1 MKKRITMLALAAT
14 IAAAVPAFAHE
25 HKVLGTVKAA
35 AADHIAIKTT
45 DGKDATIKID
55 EKTKVTRDSAAIKP
69 ESLTAGTRVVVTT
82 ASDESPYVAMSIQA
96 GPAAGATKKKHP

>member
-1 MKKRITMLALAAT
+1 MKRRFLMPA
-14 IAAAVPAFAHE
+14 IAALVMAAAPAFAHE

-35 AADHIAIKTT
+35 AADHLTIKTT

-55 EKTKVTRDSAAIKP
+55 SKTKVTRESASIKP

-82 ASDESPYVAMSIQA
+82 ASDESPYVAMAIQA
-96 GPAAGATKKKHP
+96 GPPPPK

>member
-1 MKKRITMLALAAT
+1 VRRRLGVCT
-14 IAAAVPAFAHE
+14 IAALVMAVAPALAHE

-35 AADHIAIKTT
+35 AADHLTIRTT
-45 DGKDATIKID
+45 AGKDATIKID
-55 EKTKVTRDSAAIKP
+55 PKTKVTRDNASVKP

-96 GPAAGATKKKHP
+96 GPPPAK